1 MSMSK
6 KDYEVVAKAIAAL
19 PDVATKQDVATYICA
34 ALQGTNPAFRPNTFM
49 HACLEPT
56 RQGGAAQK

>member
-6 KDYEVVAKAIAAL
+6 KDYEAVAKAIASL
-19 PDVATKQDVATYICA
+19 PDVATKHDVAACICA
-34 ALQGTNPAFRPNTFM
+34 ALLGTNPAFRPNTFV

-56 RQGGAAQK
+56 RQGGVTQK